1 VAEFGLSA
9 SELADAW
16 PVLSLDE
23 RAEGFCLLSEPEMDE
38 LFLSLSASDQASL
51 LLALSLPE
59 RKRWLRLLLKD
70 AVADVVHEAGR
81 LTLIDLLDEPTRR
94 EVEAILTLGDDE
106 ESSRKTAPDPVV
118 SLGAPDWDREKLSAG
133 ASYPDDEFD
142 SAALDPVEAV
152 KLNEFAAG
160 KLDLEALE
168 LEALSGVAPGPAD
181 SGDEQPPAVREAPPP
196 DTLPITALRPP
207 VTVRAP
213 PVPALTEAVG
223 RAIQVYRT
231 AGAELVS
238 EAEVSPG
245 AWVNVV
251 NPTALEI
258 AWLNEHLGIE
268 TDFLKAAL
276 DEEERPRIEVEHGAT
291 LIIVDVPALARDGSL
306 DVYTTVPLGII
317 LTKTCVVTVCL
328 RADTV
333 LQDFISGRVKG
344 FVTEYRTRF
353 VLQILHRS
361 ATRYLQ
367 YLRSIDKASHRIEQE
382 LQSSMKNKELIQ
394 LLKLEKSLVYF
405 ETSLKSNELVLE
417 KLMRVENVRS
427 FPEDR
432 ELLEDVIIENKQAIE
447 MANIYSNILSGTM
460 DAFASLISNNLNIV
474 MKVLT
479 SVTIVMAIPTMVSS
493 FFGMNV
499 PLPLAG
505 PFSFVAI
512 IGVSVIG
519 CTAAVLLLWRGRM
532 F

>member
-1 VAEFGLSA
+1 MSTVVGLSA

-23 RAEGFCLLSEPEMDE
+23 RVEGFRLLAETETDE
-38 LFLSLSASDQASL
+38 FFLGRAAPDQAAL

-59 RKRWLRLLLKD
+59 RKRYLQLLMKD

-81 LTLIDLLDEPTRR
+81 FGLLNLLDEPTRR
-94 EVEAILTLGDDE
+94 EVESILGLGTNE
-106 ESSRKTAPDPVV
+106 ELPEVQADAV
-118 SLGAPDWDREKLSAG
+118 AERELTERPRDKLPSG
-133 ASYPDDEFD
+133 ASYPEDEDD
-142 SAALDPVEAV
+142 SGALDKDEAGT
-152 KLNEFAAG
+152 LEAFAAG
-160 KLDLEALE
+160 ALDLQALNLEPNDAAVANDGGAVLSPE
-168 LEALSGVAPGPAD
+168 LPGTPE
-181 SGDEQPPAVREAPPP
+181 SHVTTP
-196 DTLPITALRPP
+196 LPSLRPP
-207 VTVRAP
+207 
-213 PVPALTEAVG
+213 AVG
-223 RAIQVYRT
+223 RAPSLVPAAPAPVGPITIYRSE
-231 AGAELVS
+231 GANLVRES
-238 EAEVSPG
+238 AIAPG
-245 AWVNVV
+245 VWINVV
-251 NPTALEI
+251 DPGPGEVAALAEAIGVEI
-258 AWLNEHLGIE
+258 DL
-268 TDFLKAAL
+268 LKAAL
-276 DEEERPRIEVEHGAT
+276 DEEERPRIEVENGAT

-306 DVYTTVPLGII
+306 DVYTTVPLGIV
-317 LTKTCVVTVCL
+317 LAGGCVVTICL
-328 RADTV
+328 RGDTV
-333 LQDFISGRVKG
+333 LQDFTSGRVKH
-344 FVTEYRTRF
+344 FITSYRTRF

-432 ELLEDVIIENKQAIE
+432 ELLEDVIIENKQALE

-460 DAFASLISNNLNIV
+460 DAFASIISNNLNIV

-499 PLPLAG
+499 PLPLGGTWA
-505 PFSFVAI
+505 FTSIVA
-512 IGVSVIG
+512 VASAA
-519 CTAAVLLLWRGRM
+519 CAAAVLLLWRTRLL
-532 F
+532 